1 MNSLPK
7 DTRKIKLIQN
17 QKNIKKRNFNPPI
30 YRFYRVKSQDDMNQK
45 DINDKNTNINKNTTI
60 EQTLNKKLYLPNT
73 NKILNRRNTNELLN
87 NYSMNKRFGFMTGSF
102 TSQNKKYNSNHI
114 MNIEQ
119 EDDIRNLA
127 ITNTIYDDKRIR
139 TIINLWNKLEVMEPF
154 RRYFLCIYKELDV
167 EDQKNF
173 YQNEIN
179 ELILLKNDIKSLT
192 YNIEL
197 RIGLIKILSELNNE
211 LNKEI
216 DINKDKNV
224 DKFVIKEMIK
234 KLEDLT
240 IQTVNIVKYMKN
252 IKSVINLAPNLGKY
266 NMNIIAQKFN
276 FDKNYIIKMKSETNF
291 LREGNAKQIF
301 NIKNDQSPFF
311 IKAKSKENNSNDNKI
326 NYNISLD
333 NKVINDIKE
342 CNFYIYK
349 ELIAYENNQIE
360 RNKFRTI
367 SPIRKYSSAYNFYT
381 NINFFWK
388 ENKKNKLVFNM
399 KPNGKGFI
407 LKRNEDNIKI
417 GNINNL
423 KMNSSSRLLQNID
436 IGKNNNINI
445 NKNVQIFDLN
455 TKIHENDYRQRNKN
469 NDLIN
474 FQKEYNKSNVNEQ
487 NLNKSQILSSNTSKF
502 SKSKQKIPFLNDF
515 ESIHDKSR
523 DKFLRDNN
531 DDNNEIPDT

>member
-1 MNSLPK
+1 MNSSPK
-7 DTRKIKLIQN
+7 DTRKIKLIPN
-17 QKNIKKRNFNPPI
+17 PKNINKRNFNPPL
-30 YRFYRVKSQDDMNQK
+30 YRFYRLKSQDYMNQK
-45 DINDKNTNINKNTTI
+45 DINDININKNSTI
-60 EQTLNKKLYLPNT
+60 EQILSKKLYLPNT
-73 NKILNRRNTNELLN
+73 NKLLNKRNTNEILN
-87 NYSMNKRFGFMTGSF
+87 NFSINKRLGFITGSF
-102 TSQNKKYNSNHI
+102 TSQNKKYISNHI
-114 MNIEQ
+114 INVEQ

-127 ITNTIYDDKRIR
+127 ITNTIYEDKRIR
-139 TIINLWNKLEVMEPF
+139 NIINLWNELEVMEPF
-154 RRYFLCIYKELDV
+154 RKYFLCIYKELDV

-173 YQNEIN
+173 YKNEIN
-179 ELILLKNDIKSLT
+179 ELILLKNDIKNLT

-197 RIGLIKILSELNNE
+197 RIGLIKILTELNNE

-216 DINKDKNV
+216 YLNKNENV

-240 IQTVNIVKYMKN
+240 IQTVNIVKYMQK

-266 NMNIIAQKFN
+266 NIDIIAQKFN

-311 IKAKSKENNSNDNKI
+311 IKAKNKDNNSNDNKI

-342 CNFYIYK
+342 CNYYIYK

-360 RNKFRTI
+360 RNKYRTI
-367 SPIRKYSSAYNFYT
+367 SPVRKYSSAYDFYT
-381 NINFFWK
+381 NINFFSK

-417 GNINNL
+417 GNINYL
-423 KMNSSSRLLQNID
+423 KMNNSSGFLKNID

-445 NKNVQIFDLN
+445 NKNVQIIDLN
-455 TKIHENDYRQRNKN
+455 SKMHDNDYRQRNKN
-469 NDLIN
+469 SDFIN
-474 FQKEYNKSNVNEQ
+474 FQKEYYKSNVNEQ
-487 NLNKSQILSSNTSKF
+487 NLNKSEILSANTSKF
-502 SKSKQKIPFLNDF
+502 LKSKQKIHFINDF
-515 ESIHDKSR
+515 ENIHDKSR